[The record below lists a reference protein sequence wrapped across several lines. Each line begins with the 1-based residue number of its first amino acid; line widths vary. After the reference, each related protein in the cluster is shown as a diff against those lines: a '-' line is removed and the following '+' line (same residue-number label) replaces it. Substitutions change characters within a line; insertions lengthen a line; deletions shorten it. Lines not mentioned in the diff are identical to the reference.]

1 MGWFNKGIYKF
12 EVFQDDK
19 QEFRFR
25 MKAPNG
31 EIILASEGYKTLSS
45 VYDTLNVIMRNARRA
60 DIECLT

>member
-12 EVFQDDK
+12 EIFTDDK

-31 EIILASEGYKTLSS
+31 EIILTSEGYKQLNSA
-45 VYDTLNVIMRNARRA
+45 YDTLNVIIKNAKRA
-60 DIECLT
+60 DIECLI